1 MVGYRVKLLSKGIAT
16 FWMIWICWQSKGI
29 SALSHA
35 IYLKSLCRTFN
46 LLRRETLV
54 LENQIFTLHQY
65 QILLLVLSEN
75 NKYFDISVETTP
87 GVFYELSKEQEQWA
101 VRGRRRNVDQVRSQA
116 EDKCGDDLRLLI
128 MT

>member
-1 MVGYRVKLLSKGIAT
+1 MLESK
-16 FWMIWICWQSKGI
+16 
-29 SALSHA
+29 
-35 IYLKSLCRTFN
+35 
-46 LLRRETLV
+46 
-54 LENQIFTLHQY
+54 IFTLHQY

-116 EDKCGDDLRLLI
+116 EDKCGDDLRSEIVNNDI
-128 MT
+128 MSL

>member
-1 MVGYRVKLLSKGIAT
+1 M
-16 FWMIWICWQSKGI
+16 
-29 SALSHA
+29 
-35 IYLKSLCRTFN
+35 
-46 LLRRETLV
+46 

-116 EDKCGDDLRLLI
+116 EDKCGDDLRSEIVNNDI
-128 MT
+128 MSL